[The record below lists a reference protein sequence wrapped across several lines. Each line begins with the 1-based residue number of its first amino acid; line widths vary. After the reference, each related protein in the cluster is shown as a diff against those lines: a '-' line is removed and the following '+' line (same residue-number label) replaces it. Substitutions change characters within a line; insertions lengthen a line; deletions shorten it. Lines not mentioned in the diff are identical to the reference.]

1 MKTSNRLTVAIR
13 TIEPLAHR
21 DPSFQ
26 SPITNHQSPAL
37 VGQNTLVVL
46 FLALSICL
54 GTVPAFSQS
63 SGDSTIADDLAKRTQ
78 DIHWPSGFSPDE
90 ATLFAH
96 NEIFI
101 KASCA
106 TVWRHLVDAQNWSKW
121 YPNAQ
126 DVKIANNQSG
136 ALQQDSI
143 FEWSTFSLPI
153 ISFVHEFVPNSRLA
167 WFGKSKGLDAV
178 FYHTWYLVPTS
189 DGCQMITEEVVQGPG
204 AVTFRDKDSSALHRG
219 HEIWLKGLKQVSES
233 HT

>member
-1 MKTSNRLTVAIR
+1 MKTSNRLTVTKRI
-13 TIEPLAHR
+13 IGSLAHR
-21 DPSFQ
+21 HPPFQ
-26 SPITNHQSPAL
+26 SRITNHQSPAL
-37 VGQNTLVVL
+37 ERQNTLVVL
-46 FLALSICL
+46 SLALSICL

-63 SGDSTIADDLAKRTQ
+63 SGNSTIKDDLAKRTQ

-143 FEWSTFSLPI
+143 FE
-153 ISFVHEFVPNSRLA
+153 R
-167 WFGKSKGLDAV
+167 
-178 FYHTWYLVPTS
+178 
-189 DGCQMITEEVVQGPG
+189 
-204 AVTFRDKDSSALHRG
+204 
-219 HEIWLKGLKQVSES
+219 
-233 HT
+233 